1 MFQERWLLFKS
12 YFLQAEEC
20 CILMDKKLSKRDRTP
35 AGMNKK
41 LLLILRHKQEIHK
54 VEAGVNIGMLLQYAE
69 MQ

>member
-1 MFQERWLLFKS
+1 
-12 YFLQAEEC
+12 
-20 CILMDKKLSKRDRTP
+20 MDKKLSKRDRTP

-54 VEAGVNIGMLLQYAE
+54 VEAGVNIAMLLQYEE